1 MAYSNSSVNT
11 RARSNSIGSI
21 WAIPTFFILLMVGQ
35 IINNQVA
42 QVLYYGGVTVA
53 PQEGHLLELY
63 RQGDLSLRAC
73 EQRNTQILVA
83 YKTLCPSCKV
93 VQASCTNSP
102 PKFVLQ
108 ALSESPIDFPS
119 ARTVGSGVLV
129 YKSAN
134 RDQAKEVCEQVAK
147 VSDSLF
153 CMPPGS
159 DRPLSVGEFSAKS
172 PEMRV
177 DRLVSKVLYA
187 LLGLLATLVVLSA
200 VKKVLAGEEF
210 SQANLIQ
217 KLTLSGFDFFSIMLA
232 YFMVGLP
239 TDMHPVQLYQYDLRS
254 LVLQALLGLGVV
266 GWLWVH
272 YQQYSRRRPVWDEL
286 RELFKTLL
294 AAMLIIS
301 AALFYSGVDE
311 MRDLTL
317 WAWGFAVVLVP
328 VGRVAARQILNQLGL
343 WKRPVLIVG
352 AGENALDAY
361 KAIQDEFAL
370 GYQVVGF
377 VAITAEEENK
387 HHFIEVRGKSVKK
400 YVYDESFSDLL
411 AKLNKPQIVLAVDS
425 MANKNAQT
433 ILHQL
438 SLMSDNLHVI
448 PSLRGLP
455 LFGAEVS
462 HFFSQEVVFLTV
474 RNNLSRR
481 SHQLIKRCFD
491 LIVSSLAIILLSPL
505 FLVLVYLVKQDG
517 GHAFYG
523 HERIGKNGRTF
534 KCLKF
539 RSMHADSERML
550 KRILATDPVARA
562 EWEKDFKLRNDPRIT
577 KVGKFLR
584 KTSADELPQLFNVL
598 SGEMSLVGPRP
609 IVEAELERY
618 GSAST
623 YYLSV
628 TPGITGL
635 WQVSGRNDTSYK
647 ERVALDAWYAQNW
660 SMWYDI
666 AILFK
671 TVGVVFGRK
680 GAY

>member
-1 MAYSNSSVNT
+1 
-11 RARSNSIGSI
+11 
-21 WAIPTFFILLMVGQ
+21 
-35 IINNQVA
+35 
-42 QVLYYGGVTVA
+42 
-53 PQEGHLLELY
+53 
-63 RQGDLSLRAC
+63 
-73 EQRNTQILVA
+73 
-83 YKTLCPSCKV
+83 
-93 VQASCTNSP
+93 
-102 PKFVLQ
+102 
-108 ALSESPIDFPS
+108 
-119 ARTVGSGVLV
+119 
-129 YKSAN
+129 
-134 RDQAKEVCEQVAK
+134 
-147 VSDSLF
+147 
-153 CMPPGS
+153 
-159 DRPLSVGEFSAKS
+159 
-172 PEMRV
+172 
-177 DRLVSKVLYA
+177 
-187 LLGLLATLVVLSA
+187 
-200 VKKVLAGEEF
+200 
-210 SQANLIQ
+210 
-217 KLTLSGFDFFSIMLA
+217 
-232 YFMVGLP
+232 
-239 TDMHPVQLYQYDLRS
+239 
-254 LVLQALLGLGVV
+254 
-266 GWLWVH
+266 
-272 YQQYSRRRPVWDEL
+272 
-286 RELFKTLL
+286 
-294 AAMLIIS
+294 
-301 AALFYSGVDE
+301 
-311 MRDLTL
+311 
-317 WAWGFAVVLVP
+317 VP
-328 VGRVAARQILNQLGL
+328 VGRLAVRQLLDFLGL

-352 AGENALDAY
+352 TGENARDAF
-361 KAIQDEFAL
+361 KAIQGEFAL
-370 GYQVVGF
+370 GYEVVGF
-377 VAITAEEENK
+377 VEISADDANTPD
-387 HHFIEVRGKSVKK
+387 FIEVNGLSLKK
-400 YVYDESFSDLL
+400 YLYDKSFPSLL
-411 AKLNKPQIVLAVDS
+411 AKLNQPQIVLAVDS
-425 MANKNAQT
+425 MANKYAQT

-491 LIVSSLAIILLSPL
+491 LIVSLLAIVFLSPL
-505 FLVLVYLVKQDG
+505 LLVLIYLVKQDG

-598 SGEMSLVGPRP
+598 RGEMSLVGPRP

-635 WQVSGRNDTSYK
+635 WQVSGRNDTSYR

-671 TVGVVFGRK
+671 TVAVVFGRK